1 MKHYTNHASGHLGW
15 ARGLV
20 KQGMGW
26 MGALRWPRQ
35 ASRQA
40 QAPLFHNNKEPHWSM
55 LRPCNPRGHRGPQA
69 WDKWTQ
75 MLPANA
81 EQARWGIEGGGVG
94 GRDRKRGGLPIF
106 FCPWLRELSFWFL
119 CFLITT
125 DHRGLHARRVVGNYQ
140 RVICL
145 WRITRA
151 AADL

>member
-35 ASRQA
+35 ASKQA

-81 EQARWGIEGGGVG
+81 EQAHWELEGGGVG
-94 GRDRKRGGLPIF
+94 GRDRKRGGLLIF
-106 FCPWLRELSFWFL
+106 FLPLVEAVI
-119 CFLITT
+119 FLIPVLSHN
-125 DHRGLHARRVVGNYQ
+125 HRSQ
-140 RVICL
+140 RPPCKTCSGEIIRGSFVFEG
-145 WRITRA
+145 
-151 AADL
+151 